1 MFERYSAVVHH
12 HSPASQPASY
22 NRNVDRCDYNIE
34 KVHLHFL
41 MNLIVRFGLL
51 ISNKIRMWQGMWY
64 TLMRK
69 WLIVEWNSLTT
80 IYIFLADILHMRT
93 HWASNYTKIFHI
105 HWIKKKPNQRI
116 NDPIFN
122 NIFWTNIGINI
133 NVEKLEKNVSNG
145 KYC

>member
-1 MFERYSAVVHH
+1 MFERYSAGDH
-12 HSPASQPASY
+12 HSQSASY
-22 NRNVDRCDYNIE
+22 NRNVDRCDYYIE

-51 ISNKIRMWQGMWY
+51 ISNKIRMWC

-122 NIFWTNIGINI
+122 NIFWTNNGITI
-133 NVEKLEKNVSNG
+133 NAEKLEKNVSNG

>member
-12 HSPASQPASY
+12 HSPAQPASY

-69 WLIVEWNSLTT
+69 
-80 IYIFLADILHMRT
+80 
-93 HWASNYTKIFHI
+93 
-105 HWIKKKPNQRI
+105 
-116 NDPIFN
+116 
-122 NIFWTNIGINI
+122 
-133 NVEKLEKNVSNG
+133 
-145 KYC
+145 

>member
-1 MFERYSAVVHH
+1 MCLNDIQLWCTTTA
-12 HSPASQPASY
+12 QPASY

-105 HWIKKKPNQRI
+105 HWIKKNQ
-116 NDPIFN
+116 
-122 NIFWTNIGINI
+122 TNALMTQFSTTYFGQIMALILTLRN
-133 NVEKLEKNVSNG
+133 
-145 KYC
+145 